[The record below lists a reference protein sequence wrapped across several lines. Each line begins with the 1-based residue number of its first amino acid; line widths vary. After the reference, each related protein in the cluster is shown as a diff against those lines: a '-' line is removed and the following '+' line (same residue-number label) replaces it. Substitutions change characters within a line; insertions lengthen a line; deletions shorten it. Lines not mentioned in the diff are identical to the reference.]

1 MGWMDASEY
10 AMLEQAVK
18 DRIEHA
24 TRFTTEHEFRF
35 GTPQKEQATRFSSS
49 RCLTIRQASAAP

>member
-10 AMLEQAVK
+10 VMLEQAAK

-35 GTPQKEQATRFSSS
+35 GTPQKKEAPRPSVS
-49 RCLTIRQASAAP
+49 RSLTISPAPAAP